1 MQAEDRPIHFATEL
15 IHAPRQHARPALQK
29 LYFDLSQT
37 RAAYDN
43 TDFSRGPGPKFH
55 SQRGKAQSLALFLAD
70 RTLLIEEWA
79 DLAMADFLV
88 KVAEVGRRVLTDL
101 GVQQFLAQTVT
112 LRTTFALSHYDDAKA
127 FMLDR
132 VCGQEGLI
140 APHFR
145 RPIATGGLRLVF
157 PETPEQPYAL
167 QVLIESFR
175 QNPREVYAEVKG
187 LFNNAGIDVET
198 LDKMTEN
205 VRRCRRVI
213 EESVH
218 PFLDQYDTP
227 QQDPV

>member
-43 TDFSRGPGPKFH
+43 TDFSRAPGPRFH
-55 SQRGKAQSLALFLAD
+55 SQRGKAQSLALFLPD
-70 RTLLIEEWA
+70 RTFLVEEWV
-79 DLAMADFLV
+79 DLALDDFLL
-88 KVAEVGRRVLTDL
+88 KAAEVGRRVLTDL
-101 GVQQFLAQTVT
+101 GAQQFLAQTVT
-112 LRTTFALSHYDDAKA
+112 LRTTFSLSHYDDAKA

-132 VCGQEGLI
+132 VCGQEGFI
-140 APHFR
+140 DPHFR

-157 PETPEQPYAL
+157 AETAEQPYAL

-187 LFNNAGIDVET
+187 LFNDAGIDVET

-205 VRRCRRVI
+205 IRRCRRVI
-213 EESVH
+213 EESIY
-218 PFLDQYDTP
+218 PFLNQYDTP
-227 QQDPV
+227 QRNPV